1 MDELIFQRADG
12 SGLMDAKCKPL
23 GQLIVVLE
31 LIKCKKIYINKHSL
45 VISKG
50 YLVPFFNKVLF

>member
-31 LIKCKKIYINKHSL
+31 LIKCKKIYKKNIL
-45 VISKG
+45 W
-50 YLVPFFNKVLF
+50 LFRRAI